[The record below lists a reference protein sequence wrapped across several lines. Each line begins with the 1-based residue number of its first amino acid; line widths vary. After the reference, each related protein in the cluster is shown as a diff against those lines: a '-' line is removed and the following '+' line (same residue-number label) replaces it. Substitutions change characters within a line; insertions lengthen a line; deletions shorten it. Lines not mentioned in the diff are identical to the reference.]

1 MNEYPRPQTYHSH
14 NRTRSITRRALQLT
28 GLTLAAF
35 AFGGCAPLAPPQ
47 PTAATPPSAQTQ
59 CVGKLEPPYGLTVI
73 SDPALLAKT
82 IQPAGK
88 GGLCMGEVFQVT
100 QPLTVYRVW
109 DSSKPWS
116 QFGKWWSFNPP
127 AGPRDAYR
135 IDNEICPAWS
145 KLDQVTQCRL
155 KVGSEIVIGPGQSAQ
170 CDATD
175 NNVSYP
181 PSAAIQVYVPNDNSD
196 PSKEL
201 VSNCVAATAWP

>member
-1 MNEYPRPQTYHSH
+1 MNEYPLPQTYPSRH
-14 NRTRSITRRALQLT
+14 RARSNKRWVSQIGCLT
-28 GLTLAAF
+28 GAVLAL
-35 AFGGCAPLAPPQ
+35 GGCTSWAPQA
-47 PTAATPPSAQTQ
+47 PTASAPGSTQTQ
-59 CVGKLEPPYGLTVI
+59 CVGQIQPPYGLTVI

-82 IQPAGK
+82 VQPPGK
-88 GGLCMGEVFQVT
+88 GGLCMGEVYQVT

-116 QFGKWWSFNPP
+116 QFGKWWSFAPP

-135 IDNEICPAWS
+135 VQNEICPTWS

-170 CDATD
+170 CDPPDTGI
-175 NNVSYP
+175 SYP
-181 PSAAIQVYVPNDNSD
+181 PSAEIQVFVPNDNSD
-196 PSKEL
+196 PSKEF